1 MSRLNLNDEYCGVIL
16 AAGHGTRMQPFSDR
30 YPKPLLPV
38 CDKPQI
44 AHQIEIM
51 RGLGIRDIY
60 VLVGHRGYQL
70 AAALGDGSLLDV
82 HIRYVE
88 QKEMLGIAHAVGQL
102 EAHIQRPFLLFLGDI
117 YLVPDGMERMFS
129 MYEEQGGGAILAAR
143 EDTPQNVRRN
153 FAIYMEADGRVTRVV
168 EKPRHVPNR
177 LKGVGAYLF
186 GLSVFDAIRRTPRTA
201 LRDEYELT
209 DAIQVMI
216 DQGDMV
222 RAAEVIRE
230 DINLTNPGDLLR
242 SNLLHAQTYGFAAK
256 QGYTHPDAKIQNS
269 VIGANVTIQNAI
281 SIIDSVIFD
290 GTDVTAKTRL
300 EQVIVT
306 PDMLV
311 DCRYFLD
318 SHASILGRVSS
329 GRAFTQN

>member
-1 MSRLNLNDEYCGVIL
+1 MSRSDLNDQYCGVIL
-16 AAGHGTRMQPFSDR
+16 AAGHGVRMQPFSDR

-44 AHQIEIM
+44 AHQIGIM

-70 AAALGDGSLLDV
+70 AEALGDGSRLDV
-82 HIRYVE
+82 RIRYVE
-88 QKEMLGIAHAVGQL
+88 QKQMLGIAHAVGQL
-102 EAHIQRPFLLFLGDI
+102 ESHIERPFLLFLGDI
-117 YLVPDGMERMFS
+117 YLVPDGIERMFA

-143 EDTPQNVRRN
+143 EDTPENVRRN
-153 FAIYMEADGRVTRVV
+153 FAIYVGANGLVTRVV

-186 GLSVFDAIRRTPRTA
+186 DLAVFDAIRRTPRTA

-216 DQGDMV
+216 DQGSTV
-222 RAAEVIRE
+222 RAAEVIRV

-242 SNLLHAQTYGFAAK
+242 SNLLHAQTYGYMGK
-256 QGYTHPDAKIQNS
+256 QVYTHPQAQIHNS
-269 VIGANVTIQNAI
+269 VIGTNVTIRNPI
-281 SIIDSVIFD
+281 SITDSVIFD

-318 SHASILGRVSS
+318 SHVSS
-329 GRAFTQN
+329 LRRTAIA